1 MDKFCA
7 KQGWGPAGCRAALSI
22 TFDNLGEA
30 AELEM
35 GMWND
40 QPIGV
45 HHTAAFIPRLIEVLG
60 DVKATYFIEA
70 SNVALYPEQ
79 IKAWHTAGHEV
90 GVHAWRHEVWDKCP
104 PDRRR
109 ELLAASLAAM
119 RGLGIEPVG
128 FRPPGGEIP
137 AEAWKEFE
145 DAGLLYC
152 SELGPT
158 EVGHFGKVVSVP
170 FQWRS
175 VDVYMIEDVMGFMRL
190 RNGDPE
196 AAYGIDA
203 WRARLEQVITDALAD
218 GGQRTVIFH
227 PNFIGTSD
235 DKLSVLQALI
245 AFAKSRDVWIAP
257 LRDVV
262 HFASTAMGLLETGVA

>member
-1 MDKFCA
+1 MNKFRA
-7 KQGWGPAGCRAALSI
+7 QQGWGPARHRAALSI

-40 QPIGV
+40 QPVGV
-45 HHTAAFIPRLIEVLG
+45 HHTAAFVPRLIEVLG
-60 DVKATYFIEA
+60 DVRATYFIEA
-70 SNVALYPEQ
+70 SNAELYPEA
-79 IKAWHTAGHEV
+79 IKAWHAAGHEV
-90 GVHAWRHEVWDKCP
+90 GVHAWRHEVWEKCT

-119 RGLGIEPVG
+119 RGLGIEAVG
-128 FRPPGGEIP
+128 FRPPGGTIP
-137 AEAWKEFE
+137 IEAWKEFE
-145 DAGLLYC
+145 DAGLFYC

-158 EVGHFGKVVSVP
+158 EIGHFGQVLSVP

-175 VDVYMIEDVMGFMRL
+175 VDVYMIEEVMGFMRV
-190 RNGDPE
+190 RCGDPE
-196 AAYGIDA
+196 APFGIDI
-203 WRARLEQVITDALAD
+203 WRAQLEQVVTDALAE

-227 PNFIGTSD
+227 PNFLSISD
-235 DKLSVLQALI
+235 DKLRILQELI

-257 LRDVV
+257 LQDVAYFV
-262 HFASTAMGLLETGVA
+262 SRAMRSLETSVT